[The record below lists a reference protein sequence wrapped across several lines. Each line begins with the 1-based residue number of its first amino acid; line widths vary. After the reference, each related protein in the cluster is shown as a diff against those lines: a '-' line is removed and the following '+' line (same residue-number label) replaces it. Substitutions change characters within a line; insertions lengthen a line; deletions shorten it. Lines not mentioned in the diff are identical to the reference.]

1 VKGLRVAL
9 IHNLKPPVKDPSL
22 PADHY
27 SECDSQ
33 KTVDSIAEAIRKAG
47 HNVLPVEADRNLPGW
62 LAKTEVDV
70 AFNIA
75 EGFEGDAR
83 EARVPALLE
92 LMEIPYTGSG
102 VLSLVLALDKAK
114 SKQIFR
120 FNGVPTPNFQLFLHP
135 DEPLDSKLKFP
146 LIVKP
151 NTEGSAKGITA
162 SSVVADER
170 ALRAQVRYV
179 FETYSQGILVE
190 EYIEGTELTI
200 GILGADQILP
210 ILEVDFSEC
219 KGSGEFFYSWRMK
232 EYQGNR
238 EMKLTPRF
246 WCPARL
252 DPAVTQ
258 AVQSVAWK
266 AARVLGTRDLAR
278 VDIRLSSEGIPYVL
292 EVNPLPGMDPD
303 ESNLPVMARAA
314 GMSYEAFIH
323 RLLNLAIE
331 RASKRPARRQA
342 APSSI
347 PSSHPTVPA
356 PKAPPNRALPGSAEQ
371 GKGQPVLPAVAARGN
386 GTRRRPEVRNR
397 DPKEEN
403 LGR

>member
-1 VKGLRVAL
+1 MKGLRVAL
-9 IHNLKPPVKDPSL
+9 IHNLKPPAKDLSR
-22 PADHY
+22 PADYY

-33 KTVDSIAEAIRKAG
+33 KTVDSIAAAIRKG
-47 HNVLPVEADRNLPGW
+47 HHTVLPVEADRDLPGW
-62 LAKTEVDV
+62 LAKTPVDV

-75 EGFEGDAR
+75 EGFAGDSR

-102 VLSLVLALDKAK
+102 VLSLALALDKAK

-120 FNGVPTPNFQLFLHP
+120 FNGIPTPNFQLFIHP

-170 ALRAQVRYV
+170 ALRAQVRHV
-179 FETYSQGILVE
+179 FETYGEGVLVE
-190 EYIEGTELTI
+190 EYIEGSELTV

-232 EYQGNR
+232 EFQGNR
-238 EMKLTPRF
+238 EMKLTPKF

-252 DPAVTQ
+252 DPAATQ

-266 AARVLGTRDLAR
+266 AARALGTRDVAR
-278 VDIRLSSEGIPYVL
+278 VDIRLSLEGIPYVL
-292 EVNPLPGMDPD
+292 EVNPLPGMDPE
-303 ESNLPVMARAA
+303 ESNLPIMARAA
-314 GMSYEAFIH
+314 GMSYEAFIQ
-323 RLLNLAIE
+323 RLLNLAID
-331 RASKRPARRQA
+331 RASKRPAAQPPA
-342 APSSI
+342 APLSI
-347 PSSHPTVPA
+347 PSSHPTVPS
-356 PKAPPNRALPGSAEQ
+356 PKTPPSGALPGSAEQ
-371 GKGQPVLPAVAARGN
+371 GKGQPAL
-386 GTRRRPEVRNR
+386 VRKKVS
-397 DPKEEN
+397 KEEN